1 VGPHRPAKQVEPS
14 PTDDS
19 ETAWQPCWRCCC
31 ILSIKRKRNA
41 SLAHLSSSSSLSG
54 EDRRSGFAR
63 AASISIV
70 TAAHPLGAEGQVS
83 SQMPIDNRTL
93 RSAEA
98 GIRDVAAETSAWND
112 TPTWGYLSLMEIVEV
127 DEELK
132 PPIPAGSWLIAG
144 AEALLGWSLAALALL
159 LGARPLGWIIGGG
172 AAFTLLMALAQAL
185 RRRALGG
192 RVRPRPL
199 EHLGLVLVSIALVWP
214 VLLVATVVVL
224 SYAGVIK
231 WE

>member
-1 VGPHRPAKQVEPS
+1 LRP
-14 PTDDS
+14 
-19 ETAWQPCWRCCC
+19 
-31 ILSIKRKRNA
+31 
-41 SLAHLSSSSSLSG
+41 
-54 EDRRSGFAR
+54 
-63 AASISIV
+63 
-70 TAAHPLGAEGQVS
+70 
-83 SQMPIDNRTL
+83 
-93 RSAEA
+93 
-98 GIRDVAAETSAWND
+98 
-112 TPTWGYLSLMEIVEV
+112 
-127 DEELK
+127 
-132 PPIPAGSWLIAG
+132 
-144 AEALLGWSLAALALL
+144 LALL

-172 AAFTLLMALAQAL
+172 AAFTLLVALAQAL